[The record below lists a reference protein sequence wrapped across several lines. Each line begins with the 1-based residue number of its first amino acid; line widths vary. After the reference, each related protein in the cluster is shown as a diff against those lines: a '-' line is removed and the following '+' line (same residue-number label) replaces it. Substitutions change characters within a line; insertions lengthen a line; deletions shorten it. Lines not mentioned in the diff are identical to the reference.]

1 MTDDVLTNLFL
12 LAIYVLLAWWG
23 YNIGEKKG
31 FHPGWSAAAGFFFG
45 LIAIAVLSLRKSKK

>member
-1 MTDDVLTNLFL
+1 MDDSILGNIL
-12 LAIYVLLAWWG
+12 LIVIYALLGWWG

-31 FHPGWSAAAGFFFG
+31 FSPVGSAIAGALFG